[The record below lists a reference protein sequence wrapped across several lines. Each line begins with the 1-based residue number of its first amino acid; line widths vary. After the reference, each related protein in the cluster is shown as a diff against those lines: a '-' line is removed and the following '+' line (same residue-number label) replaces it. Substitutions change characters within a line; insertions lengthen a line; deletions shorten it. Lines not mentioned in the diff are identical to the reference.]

1 MLRMSAPQPIQL
13 QVQAVPLTVRQT
25 TALALILQELVSNSL
40 KHGDGEIEITF
51 ATEGNTAMLEVCNS
65 GSGYPQGFAPRNGST
80 GMELLDTSVRWDL
93 EGKIRFDNREEG
105 GARARVSFSLGQPGA
120 AVPTPD
126 AC

>member
-1 MLRMSAPQPIQL
+1 M
-13 QVQAVPLTVRQT
+13 
-25 TALALILQELVSNSL
+25 SNSL

-51 ATEGNTAMLEVCNS
+51 ATEGDTAMLEVCDS

-93 EGKIRFDNREEG
+93 GGKIRFDNREEG
-105 GARARVSFSLGQPGA
+105 GARPVSASRWASRAA